1 MGNAKV
7 QHNGKDIY
15 LRTGESWTL
24 DFDGKPVVTFTNE
37 AIPNLSPLTKAKDMM
52 TQFAPVC
59 GVQMYEQMAIR
70 NILPNY
76 HLLLAHDI
84 VERPDRYATVF
95 RNMER
100 PATIILDNS
109 ITELGTAVD
118 VEVISDAARAV
129 KANVIIL
136 PDVYMDAQATIKS
149 TEENYDIYLRHFDKA
164 LGPDNYSFMVVPQG
178 KTIAEF
184 AWCAE
189 QLSTMSYNRYSKIH
203 WWGVPRNAADLHG
216 TRKHA
221 IQICAA
227 LDPTRAIHML
237 GFSDNVYDDIMMARG
252 GADTFIRGIDSAVP
266 MRCSKAIDG
275 GFDMPAPFSLSITP
289 DQIGKR
295 PESWLEE
302 AELTEIVIKDW
313 QYAKQLIS
321 GA

>member
-1 MGNAKV
+1 MT
-7 QHNGKDIY
+7 
-15 LRTGESWTL
+15 RFE
-24 DFDGKPVVTFTNE
+24 FDPGSII
-37 AIPNLSPLTKAKDMM
+37 IPNNTVIFGQKNMM

-70 NILPNY
+70 NMLPNY

-84 VERPDRYATVF
+84 VERPDRYANVF
-95 RNMER
+95 QNMER

-118 VEVISDAARAV
+118 VEVIADAARAV

-136 PDVYMDAQATIKS
+136 PDVYMDAKATVQS
-149 TEENYDIYLRHFDKA
+149 TYDNYEIYLRHFNEA
-164 LGPDNYSFMVVPQG
+164 LGEENYSFMVVPQG

-189 QLSTMSYNRYSKIH
+189 QLSIMAGERYSKIY
-203 WWGVPRNAADLHG
+203 WWGVPRNTADLHG

-227 LDPTRAIHML
+227 LDPARAIHML

-252 GADTFIRGIDSAVP
+252 GADVFVRGIDSAVP
-266 MRCSKAIDG
+266 MRCSAHIKA
-275 GFDMPAPFSLSITP
+275 APFSLGITP

-295 PESWLEE
+295 PEGWLEN
-302 AELTEIVIKDW
+302 AELTEMVIKDW

-321 GA
+321 GV

>member
-1 MGNAKV
+1 MI
-7 QHNGKDIY
+7 QHKNQINIFLGSGD
-15 LRTGESWTL
+15 S
-24 DFDGKPVVTFTNE
+24 
-37 AIPNLSPLTKAKDMM
+37 SM

-59 GVQMYEQMAIR
+59 GIQMYEQMAIR
-70 NILPNY
+70 NMLPSY

-84 VERPDRYATVF
+84 VERPDRYQAVF
-95 RNMER
+95 QNMKGER
-100 PATIILDNS
+100 TIILDNS

-136 PDVYMDAQATIKS
+136 PDVYKDAQATIKS

-227 LDPTRAIHML
+227 LDPSRAIHML

-266 MRCSKAIDG
+266 MRCSNRIK
-275 GFDMPAPFSLSITP
+275 PVPFSLSITS

-295 PESWLEE
+295 PEGWLEE